1 MHYVHRLTPRQKK
14 NLLTVFVLTPLVFF
28 SVLTYLWMK
37 NRGMFLEFFQIRT
50 VVSSAQGVQPETP
63 VTFSG
68 IKIGWVTSLALND
81 EDAIEVTMKID
92 EFYHNRIRSD
102 SVITLSA
109 LSIIGKTKLMI
120 KGGSKDAPIVADGGF
135 LGSIEPL
142 EVESLIDRIT
152 PMVDAGEK
160 ALLKLEKII
169 LGFPE
174 EKFNSAVEDFS
185 EITSTI
191 KEGRSTAGQ
200 LISTDGGEFYR
211 KADRLVTRLTELSEQ
226 LRQATLGLPSVIEK
240 TGVVLDN
247 AKEISESAKDAGR
260 ELPKIQKK
268 VGALL
273 EKMDSVLT
281 DIAEMT
287 PSIKQSVESIT
298 GAADE
303 FSETVA
309 PKIPRLLDD
318 VEQTL
323 NETLLLLESIMS
335 SWPVKNMVPP
345 ESEKPG
351 VDPAMRETPYPQVSS
366 P

>member
-14 NLLTVFVLTPLVFF
+14 SLLAVFVVTPLVFF
-28 SVLTYLWMK
+28 SLLAYVWMK
-37 NRGMFLEFFQIRT
+37 NHGMFIESFQIRT
-50 VVSSAQGVQPETP
+50 VVSSAQGVKPETP

-102 SVITLSA
+102 SVITFSA
-109 LSIIGKTKLMI
+109 LSIIGKTELMI
-120 KGGSKDAPIVADGGF
+120 KGGSKDAPLVANGGV
-135 LGSIEPL
+135 LESIESL
-142 EVESLIDRIT
+142 EVESLMERIAPLVT
-152 PMVDAGEK
+152 AGEK

-169 LGFPE
+169 TSFPE
-174 EKFNSAVEDFS
+174 EKLNSAVEDLS
-185 EITSTI
+185 DIASTI
-191 KEGRSTAGQ
+191 KEGRSTAGH
-200 LISTDGGEFYR
+200 LISTDDGEFYY

-226 LRQATLGLPSVIEK
+226 LSQATLGLPSVIEK

-247 AKEISESAKDAGR
+247 AKEISESAKDAAR
-260 ELPKIQKK
+260 ELPEIRIK
-268 VGALL
+268 VTAVL
-273 EKMDSVLT
+273 ERIDGVLI

-287 PSIKQSVESIT
+287 PSIKRNVESISE
-298 GAADE
+298 AADE

-309 PKIPRLLDD
+309 PKIPQLLDD
-318 VEQTL
+318 VEETL
-323 NETLLLLESIMS
+323 NEALLMLESVMS

-345 ESEKPG
+345 ESEKQD
-351 VDPAMRETPYPQVSS
+351 VDPALRETPYPQVSS